1 MNRSNISRYSLLLLY
16 KFYFQYGSSIPRFFL
31 SSGINVL
38 SISSGELQRIPLFVH
53 NSHVTLLPNW
63 FLKQTG
69 RNGLS
74 RKSTET
80 LQSSPSRKPRVW
92 RGRWPGS
99 WRCHPEAPPPAQ
111 PSPVQSSPQPV
122 ISSTLT
128 TIMILGEII
137 RPKDHQRGTRTR
149 PLVVHLNNVTFF
161 CVVKHKS
168 KPGLSTKHRN
178 SELARVCTSGV

>member
-1 MNRSNISRYSLLLLY
+1 MNRSNISRYSLLLLC
-16 KFYFQYGSSIPRFFL
+16 KFYFQCGSSIPRFFL

-38 SISSGELQRIPLFVH
+38 SISSGELQWIPLFVH

-74 RKSTET
+74 WKSTET
-80 LQSSPSRKPRVW
+80 LQSSPSRKHECDEGDDLDPEGVT
-92 RGRWPGS
+92 PKQ
-99 WRCHPEAPPPAQ
+99 HPHPP
-111 PSPVQSSPQPV
+111 SPQPV
-122 ISSTLT
+122 ISSTLA
-128 TIMILGEII
+128 TITILGEII

-161 CVVKHKS
+161 
-168 KPGLSTKHRN
+168 LRRQ
-178 SELARVCTSGV
+178 A